1 MDFKILIYA
10 IIYYVAIN
18 IIGFLVMFYDKKMAI
33 KNRWR
38 VSEKT
43 LFLIA
48 TIFGSVG
55 MYLGMIVFRHKTKH
69 LKFKIG
75 IPVIIYLQFSIIV
88 YLLINYFLM

>member
-1 MDFKILIYA
+1 MNIDLLFIA
-10 IIYYVAIN
+10 IIYYVVIN

-55 MYLGMIVFRHKTKH
+55 IYLGMVILRHKTKH

-75 IPVIIYLQFSIIV
+75 IPVLMFLEFGIIG
-88 YLLINYFLM
+88 YLLIKYI

>member
-1 MDFKILIYA
+1 MNIDLLFIA
-10 IIYYVAIN
+10 IIYYVVIN

-55 MYLGMIVFRHKTKH
+55 IYLGMVVFRHKTKH

-75 IPVIIYLQFSIIV
+75 IPVLMFLEFGIIG
-88 YLLINYFLM
+88 YLLIKYI

>member
-1 MDFKILIYA
+1 MDLKILMYA
-10 IIYYVAIN
+10 LIYYVAIN

-55 MYLGMIVFRHKTKH
+55 IYLGMIVFRHKTKH

-75 IPVIIYLQFSIIV
+75 IPLVIFLQFGILV
-88 YLLINYFLM
+88 YLLVNYI

>member
-1 MDFKILIYA
+1 MNIDLLLIA
-10 IIYYVAIN
+10 IIYYVVIN

-55 MYLGMIVFRHKTKH
+55 IYLGMVVFRHKTKH

-75 IPVIIYLQFSIIV
+75 IPVLMFLEFGIIG
-88 YLLINYFLM
+88 YLLIKCI

>member
-1 MDFKILIYA
+1 MNIDLLLIA
-10 IIYYVAIN
+10 IIYYVVIN

-55 MYLGMIVFRHKTKH
+55 IYLGMVVFRHKTKH

-75 IPVIIYLQFSIIV
+75 IPVLMFLEFGIIG
-88 YLLINYFLM
+88 YLLIKYI